1 MRKLA
6 NTETNLSRLD
16 DLLGEIH
23 RQLGPLGRQ
32 ARISRRADAIQ
43 ISVRDAQ
50 ARLYAEDAQRSTS
63 RRDTVRQELGDVRN
77 QLAVAQRE
85 LAQVKVRIEQ
95 VETLSS
101 ESSPAIA
108 KANQYWHEFSQ
119 TRERLNA
126 LAQLAEERS
135 RSLTG
140 QIVTN
145 FGEDPG
151 MLVKRAE
158 ELESQA
164 ATQTKA
170 VADARIALDKATEE
184 RADDEKKLASAAR
197 P

>member
-50 ARLYAEDAQRSTS
+50 ARLYAEDAQRSMS

-95 VETLSS
+95 VEALSS

-108 KANQYWHEFSQ
+108 KANQYWHE
-119 TRERLNA
+119 
-126 LAQLAEERS
+126 
-135 RSLTG
+135 
-140 QIVTN
+140 
-145 FGEDPG
+145 
-151 MLVKRAE
+151 
-158 ELESQA
+158 
-164 ATQTKA
+164 
-170 VADARIALDKATEE
+170 
-184 RADDEKKLASAAR
+184 
-197 P
+197 